1 MNEYNEYTVE
11 EEKKPILKTLK
22 LVLIVILVIALF
34 VLLIWLLIRGNGN
47 DNNGNNESPL
57 VNQIFYNNIERMKD
71 AAESYF
77 TLERLPQKEGDKITL
92 TLKDMIDKKLLLPL
106 TDKNNNTCSE
116 TKSYV
121 EVTKLATEY
130 QLKIFLSCGDEEDYI
145 IVYMGCYDYCKNF
158 ICEKKEEEKPTPTPS
173 TNPSCSLKVVSGNYD
188 NSLNSYVSNVV
199 IKFRNTSGGN
209 GSKVVAS
216 GIGTSTNYTNSSYV
230 VSNNGTSRIY
240 GYVKDENGKT
250 ATCSIVVKKTTPVV
264 KKYEYKY
271 EKKVEA
277 EYSAW
282 SNWSDNKTY
291 KDSDNIVWGKQEL
304 VWNEKNGAVK
314 AYVKDLNQP
323 VWRNSYTKL
332 LGYYKQYLCDGYTY
346 YRDSATNTTY
356 ETGSYA
362 YVKTVTGASSI
373 PSDTANTK
381 YVLDNV
387 KVELCSDCSIK
398 PTPVYSY
405 KVYTRTSS
413 AVTKTE
419 DELRATCNVKEYSV
433 PIYGLEYKL
442 EGYVKVATYI
452 PVYHTKTRILIKEA
466 YTSTLWSSSSN
477 DQALIKQGY
486 VYTGV
491 KREVK

>member
-1 MNEYNEYTVE
+1 MD
-11 EEKKPILKTLK
+11 EKKINDRCKIIK
-22 LVLIVILVIALF
+22 NVFLF
-34 VLLIWLLIRGNGN
+34 AFV
-47 DNNGNNESPL
+47 
-57 VNQIFYNNIERMKD
+57 
-71 AAESYF
+71 A
-77 TLERLPQKEGDKITL
+77 
-92 TLKDMIDKKLLLPL
+92 
-106 TDKNNNTCSE
+106 
-116 TKSYV
+116 
-121 EVTKLATEY
+121 
-130 QLKIFLSCGDEEDYI
+130 I
-145 IVYMGCYDYCKNF
+145 IVKILYMNVVKYDYYAN
-158 ICEKKEEEKPTPTPS
+158 
-173 TNPSCSLKVVSGNYD
+173 L
-188 NSLNSYVSNVV
+188 
-199 IKFRNTSGGN
+199 
-209 GSKVVAS
+209 A
-216 GIGTSTNYTNSSYV
+216 
-230 VSNNGTSRIY
+230 
-240 GYVKDENGKT
+240 
-250 ATCSIVVKKTTPVV
+250 
-264 KKYEYKY
+264 
-271 EKKVEA
+271 
-277 EYSAW
+277 
-282 SNWSDNKTY
+282 DNKTY

-405 KVYTRTSS
+405 KVYTRTSN

-452 PVYHTKTRILIKEA
+452 PV
-466 YTSTLWSSSSN
+466 SSN
-477 DQALIKQGY
+477 NDQSLIKQGY

>member
-1 MNEYNEYTVE
+1 M
-11 EEKKPILKTLK
+11 L
-22 LVLIVILVIALF
+22 
-34 VLLIWLLIRGNGN
+34 
-47 DNNGNNESPL
+47 
-57 VNQIFYNNIERMKD
+57 
-71 AAESYF
+71 
-77 TLERLPQKEGDKITL
+77 
-92 TLKDMIDKKLLLPL
+92 DKKLLLPL
-106 TDKNNNTCSE
+106 TDKNNNTCSD

-130 QLKIFLSCGDEEDYI
+130 QLKIFLSCGNEEDYI

-230 VSNNGTSRIY
+230 VTNNGTSRIY

-405 KVYTRTSS
+405 KVYTRTSN

-452 PVYHTKTRILIKEA
+452 PVYHTKTRTLIKDA
-466 YTSTLWSSSSN
+466 YTSTLWSSSNN
-477 DQALIKQGY
+477 DQSLIKQGY